1 MSHLPSPVVCVVGA
15 TGLVGGVLLRLIEE
29 REFPVKELR
38 PLSSKRSAGRTI
50 SFRGQDLAVQELTT
64 EAFDSADLVFFA
76 ATESLSRKF
85 APEAVKRGAVVLDK
99 SGSWRMEP
107 NVPLVV
113 PEINADALEDNQG
126 IIAIPNCSVTG
137 FAMVLQ
143 AVSQASRP
151 TDVVVTTFQSAS
163 GAGAAGTKQLQEG
176 GEGRAFPRPLLG
188 DVLPQ
193 CETFLESGY
202 TTEEV
207 KMLHET
213 RKILG
218 LPNLKVTMTC
228 TRVPVEIGHAS
239 TMLVATQEP
248 ISVEAARQAI
258 MDFPGL
264 ELVDDPT
271 TALYPTPKD
280 TAGHDAV
287 RVGRI
292 RLEEGGNRIWFW
304 QVTDNLR
311 KGAALNSI
319 QIAEEL
325 LLRGLVCQPETN

>member
-1 MSHLPSPVVCVVGA
+1 MSNSPSPVVCVVGA
-15 TGLVGGVLLRLIEE
+15 TGLVGGVLLRLMEE
-29 REFPVKELR
+29 RNFPVGELR
-38 PLSSKRSAGRTI
+38 PLSSKRSAGTTI
-50 SFRGQDLAVQELTT
+50 SFKGHQVAVQELTAD
-64 EAFDSADLVFFA
+64 AFDGADLVFFA
-76 ATESLSRKF
+76 ATSALSREF

-113 PEINADALEDNQG
+113 PEINADELNNHQG

-143 AVSQASRP
+143 ALAQVSPP

-163 GAGAAGTKQLQEG
+163 GAGAAGTEQLREG

-193 CETFLESGY
+193 CETFLENGY
-202 TTEEV
+202 TTEEE

-213 RKILG
+213 RKILD
-218 LPNLKVTMTC
+218 LPDLQVTMTC
-228 TRVPVEIGHAS
+228 TRVPVEVGHAS
-239 TMLVATQEP
+239 AMLVTTKEP
-248 ISVEAARQAI
+248 VSVEAARQAVS
-258 MDFPGL
+258 DFPGL
-264 ELVDDPT
+264 ELVDDPAA
-271 TALYPTPKD
+271 ALYPTPKD

-292 RLEEGGNRIWFW
+292 RLEQGGNRLWFW

-319 QIAEEL
+319 QVAEEL
-325 LLRGLVCQPETN
+325 LSRGLACKAKTN